1 MFEAFQ
7 IGPVIIW
14 VRLLFL
20 LLGTWIAIE
29 FFLRLA
35 HTAGLGLQP
44 LREQG
49 GRLLLA
55 FILGGRLFAI
65 LANYQVYLRD
75 PLRIFIVWDGGFS
88 FLGGMIGI
96 GFVLFFLTRT
106 QRATFLQWLDV
117 LLPAASL
124 GLTFDWIGMFAA
136 AQAYGKPTNVP
147 WGVVIETFNV
157 RYSVPIHPVQL
168 YYAVFFFALT
178 FLLLIIRR
186 HSKRA
191 GAETLFG
198 IVLASIVTFLL
209 EFLRGDFSIPV
220 FARPTDFI
228 YLAFL
233 FLSLGILA
241 SLERRLTLKGNLL
254 YGGCVILA
262 TIVYLLLRNFILA
275 DIPWNYFDQ
284 PLRFSQVLAVLA
296 LLATVVYVVVHRRKY
311 PHL

>member
-20 LLGTWIAIE
+20 LIGTWVAIE

-49 GRLLLA
+49 GRLLVA
-55 FILGGRLFAI
+55 FMLGGRLFAI

-186 HSKRA
+186 HSRRA

-262 TIVYLLLRNFILA
+262 TIVYLVLRNFILA
-275 DIPWNYFDQ
+275 DIAWNYFSQ